1 MKILAT
7 IIAHPLRKIAGATNA
22 GRDLSVATA
31 ELADVE
37 LAIMWDRDETLTIG
51 KLPVRHLRCTNPLDF
66 VAPWA
71 PRSVRVPLYDS
82 KIPERI
88 RVGDHDLVHIH
99 NLVPTF
105 AAERVARACRR
116 RGIPYVISTHG
127 FNELSRYA
135 AINGFGRLKSAL
147 VDFAITRPFR
157 RIVAGAAGIFAL
169 SDREDDMLA
178 SLGVGEER
186 IHVVTNG
193 VNEFYLESPAAEE
206 LAAARASFRIGA
218 GPILLFM
225 GSLHR
230 YKGVDVFLKSLRA
243 ARGPFQAV
251 VAGKFKDDDERSSLL
266 SAARLDDE
274 LASRVVFTGG
284 VSDEELRALYHI
296 ADLFVYPTLAD
307 SLPLVVLEA
316 MACGLPVVSTTVGG
330 IPFAV
335 RPEAGILVPP
345 GDVAAVSL
353 AVNELLADPSRRQ
366 AMGTAARAR
375 VVETFRWSA
384 AAGRAL
390 DGYHTVLEASRGPT
404 RMPRA
409 STRRNEEPVSTRKN
423 KCSSFMNN

>member
-1 MKILAT
+1 VKILAT

-31 ELADVE
+31 DLVDLE

-51 KLPVRHLRCTNPLDF
+51 KLPVHHLRCTNPLDF
-66 VAPWA
+66 AAPWV

-88 RVGDHDLVHIH
+88 RDGAYDLVHIH

-147 VDFAITRPFR
+147 VDVAITRPFR

-169 SDREDDMLA
+169 SDREVDLLA
-178 SLGVGEER
+178 SFGVGEER

-193 VNEFYLESPAAEE
+193 VNEFYLQPPTSGE
-206 LAAARASFRIGA
+206 LAAARALFRIGA

-243 ARGPFQAV
+243 VRGPFQAV
-251 VAGKFKDDDERSSLL
+251 VAGKFKDESERSSLL
-266 SAARLDDE
+266 SDARLGDE
-274 LASRVVFTGG
+274 LASSVVFTGG
-284 VSDEELRALYHI
+284 VSNEELRALYHL

-335 RPEAGILVPP
+335 RPEAGVLVPP
-345 GDVAAVSL
+345 GDVTAVSM
-353 AVNELLADPSRRQ
+353 AVNDLLADPSRRR
-366 AMGTAARAR
+366 AMGATARAR
-375 VVETFRWSA
+375 VIETFRWSA
-384 AAGRAL
+384 AAGRAV
-390 DGYHTVLEASRGPT
+390 DGYRAVLEASRDST
-404 RMPRA
+404 RGPRA
-409 STRRNEEPVSTRKN
+409 STRRTEGPVSARAG
-423 KCSSFMNN
+423 

>member
-1 MKILAT
+1 MKILST

-31 ELADVE
+31 DLADIE

-51 KLPVRHLRCTNPLDF
+51 KLPIQHLRCTNPLDV
-66 VAPWA
+66 VARWA
-71 PRSVRVPLYDS
+71 PRSVLVPLYDS

-88 RVGDHDLVHIH
+88 RDYDYDLVHIH
-99 NLVPTF
+99 NLVPAF
-105 AAERVARACRR
+105 AAERVARACRS

-135 AINGFGRLKSAL
+135 SINGFGWLKSAL
-147 VDFAITRPFR
+147 VNVAITRPFR

-169 SDREDDMLA
+169 SDREVDLLA
-178 SLGVGEER
+178 SLGVSEER

-193 VNEFYLESPAAEE
+193 VNEFYLEPPTNEE
-206 LAAARASFRIGA
+206 LAATRERFRIGA
-218 GPILLFM
+218 EPILLFM

-230 YKGVDVFLKSLRA
+230 YKGVDIFLKSLRSVQ
-243 ARGPFQAV
+243 GPFQAI
-251 VAGKFKDDDERSSLL
+251 VAGKFKDDGERSSLL
-266 SAARLDDE
+266 NEARLGDE

-284 VSDEELRALYHI
+284 VSNKELRALYHL
-296 ADLFVYPTLAD
+296 AELFVYPTLAD
-307 SLPLVVLEA
+307 SLPLVILEA

-345 GDVAAVSL
+345 GEVDAVSR
-353 AVNELLADPSRRQ
+353 AVNELRADPSRRR

-375 VVETFRWSA
+375 VIETFRWSA
-384 AAGRAL
+384 AARRAV
-390 DGYHTVLEASRGPT
+390 DGYHTVLEASRAPHRT
-404 RMPRA
+404 ARK
-409 STRRNEEPVSTRKN
+409 TKWRNEESASTPA
-423 KCSSFMNN
+423 S

>member
-7 IIAHPLRKIAGATNA
+7 IIASPLRKITGATNA

-31 ELADVE
+31 ELADIE

-51 KLPVRHLRCTNPLDF
+51 KLSVHHLRCTHPLGF
-66 VAPWA
+66 VAPWV

-88 RVGDHDLVHIH
+88 RLGDYDLIHIH

-105 AAERVARACRR
+105 AAERVAEACRR

-135 AINGFGRLKSAL
+135 AINGFGRVKAAL
-147 VDFAITRPFR
+147 VDAAITRPFR

-169 SDREDDMLA
+169 SDREVDLLA
-178 SLGVGEER
+178 GLGVGQER
-186 IHVVTNG
+186 IHLVTNG
-193 VNEFYLESPAAEE
+193 VNEFYLAPPTHEE
-206 LAAARASFRIGA
+206 LVKARVRFRIGD

-230 YKGVDVFLKSLRA
+230 YKGVDIFLKSLRIV
-243 ARGPFQAV
+243 RGPFQAV
-251 VAGKFKDDDERSSLL
+251 VAGKFKNDAERSSLL
-266 SAARLDDE
+266 NDARLGDD

-284 VSDEELRALYHI
+284 VTDQELRALYHL

-316 MACGLPVVSTTVGG
+316 MACGLPVISTTVGG
-330 IPFAV
+330 IPFVV
-335 RPEAGILVPP
+335 RPEEGILVPP
-345 GDVAAVSL
+345 KDIVTLSL
-353 AVNELLADPSRRQ
+353 AVNELLADPSRSL
-366 AMGTAARAR
+366 AMGMAARAR
-375 VVETFRWSA
+375 VRETFRWSA
-384 AAGRAL
+384 AAARAL
-390 DGYHTVLEASRGPT
+390 DGYHAVLEASRGPIRRPET
-404 RMPRA
+404 
-409 STRRNEEPVSTRKN
+409 STEQNEAPVSTHVI
-423 KCSSFMNN
+423 